1 MNIGNIEL
9 SAPLALAPMAG
20 ITDLPFRLICRRLG
34 CGMTVSEMVSAKG
47 LLYKNVKTTEM
58 LRIDDGERPTAIQL
72 FGSVPAELAEAA
84 RMVEASGADM
94 IDFNMGCPVPKIVN
108 NGEGSALMKNP
119 QLAHDILAAMV
130 KAVKIPV
137 TVKFRAGWDD
147 ANRNAVEIARAVEA
161 AGVSAVAVHGRTRQ
175 QFYEGKADWSIIADV
190 KRAVKVPVFGNG
202 DIFTV
207 ADGLRMLEQTG
218 CDGLMIG
225 RGADGNPWL
234 FTALAAALRGEPL
247 PQPPSLKERLAQAAE
262 HLEMLIAYKNEVVAV
277 KEMRR
282 HISAYLKGMPH
293 AAEFRGRFHKVD
305 TQEQFSEL
313 LAEYSECAHH
323 YYETEKHFASGIV

>member
-1 MNIGNIEL
+1 MQIGKIKL
-9 SAPLALAPMAG
+9 AAPLALAPMAG

-72 FGSVPAELAEAA
+72 FGSVPEELAEAA

-119 QLAHDILAAMV
+119 SLAHDILAAMV

-147 ANRNAVEIARAVEA
+147 AHRNAVEIAKAVEA

-175 QFYEGKADWSIIADV
+175 QFYEGKADWKIIAEV
-190 KRAVKVPVFGNG
+190 KPVSY
-202 DIFTV
+202 TH
-207 ADGLRMLEQTG
+207 LT
-218 CDGLMIG
+218 
-225 RGADGNPWL
+225 
-234 FTALAAALRGEPL
+234 L
-247 PQPPSLKERLAQAAE
+247 PTKA
-262 HLEMLIAYKNEVVAV
+262 
-277 KEMRR
+277 
-282 HISAYLKGMPH
+282 
-293 AAEFRGRFHKVD
+293 
-305 TQEQFSEL
+305 
-313 LAEYSECAHH
+313 
-323 YYETEKHFASGIV
+323 